1 MPENLE
7 HTELRDP
14 RSGFVAYVPV
24 GSIKKGEALVT
35 TGGAGKT
42 VQCGICH
49 GQDLKGLGAVPPLA
63 GRSPSYVVRQ
73 LWDMKQGNRN
83 GPWTQLMKQVVNNL
97 TIEDL
102 VNIAAYTSSRTP

>member
-1 MPENLE
+1 
-7 HTELRDP
+7 
-14 RSGFVAYVPV
+14 VAYVPV
-24 GSIKKGEALVT
+24 GSIRKGETLVN
-35 TGGAGKT
+35 TGGGGKT